1 MLDYLQIYAYILE
14 YGISITVV
22 LPNNNKITKQT
33 GVIKMYKIV
42 LASAS
47 PRRKEIFEKVGIEF
61 TVSTSNKEEIILKN
75 TPEEIVVDLAS
86 KKAED
91 VALKQEGNV
100 IVIGA
105 DTIVVQNGVIMGKP
119 RDEEDAKRMLRLLNG
134 NIHKVYTGVSIIIK
148 NEIES
153 GNKEKILQFMEST
166 DVWVKAMTEDAI
178 IDYIASGEPFD
189 KAGAY
194 AIQGLFAIHI
204 DRIEGDYNNIVGFP
218 IAKLYSVLLKEGIDI
233 LHP

>member
-1 MLDYLQIYAYILE
+1 
-14 YGISITVV
+14 
-22 LPNNNKITKQT
+22 
-33 GVIKMYKIV
+33 MYKIV

-61 TVSTSNKEEIILKN
+61 TVSTSDKEEIIRKN

-91 VALKQEGNV
+91 VASQYEGNV
-100 IVIGA
+100 IIIGA
-105 DTIVVQNGVIMGKP
+105 DTMVVQNGEIMGKP
-119 RDEEDAKRMLRLLNG
+119 RDEEDAKRMLHLLSG
-134 NIHKVYTGVSIIIK
+134 NIHKVYTGVSVIIK
-148 NEIES
+148 NTIEE
-153 GNKEKILQFMEST
+153 GEPKKIQFLECT
-166 DVWVKAMTEDAI
+166 DVWVKKLTEEAI
-178 IDYIASGEPFD
+178 TDYIASGEPFD

-194 AIQGLFAIHI
+194 AIQGLFAVHI

-218 IAKLYSVLLKEGIDI
+218 IAKLYSVLLKEGINI

>member
-1 MLDYLQIYAYILE
+1 
-14 YGISITVV
+14 
-22 LPNNNKITKQT
+22 
-33 GVIKMYKIV
+33 MYKIV

-61 TVSTSNKEEIILKN
+61 TVSTSDKEEIIRKN

-91 VALKQEGNV
+91 VALNYEGNV

-105 DTIVVQNGVIMGKP
+105 DTMVVLNGEIMGKP
-119 RDEEDAKRMLRLLNG
+119 RNEEDAKRMLHLLSG
-134 NIHKVYTGVSIIIK
+134 NIHKVYTGVSVIIK
-148 NEIES
+148 NT
-153 GNKEKILQFMEST
+153 KEEGKARKIHFLEST
-166 DVWVKAMTEDAI
+166 DVWVKEITEDAI
-178 IDYIASGEPFD
+178 TDYIASGEPFD

>member
-1 MLDYLQIYAYILE
+1 
-14 YGISITVV
+14 
-22 LPNNNKITKQT
+22 
-33 GVIKMYKIV
+33 MYKIV

-61 TVSTSNKEEIILKN
+61 TVSTSDKEETIRKK

-91 VALKQEGNV
+91 VAIQYEGNV

-105 DTIVVQNGVIMGKP
+105 DTMVVHKAEIMGKP
-119 RDEEDAKRMLRLLNG
+119 RDAEDAKRMLHILSDSV
-134 NIHKVYTGVSIIIK
+134 HKVYTGVSVIIK
-148 NEIES
+148 NGIES
-153 GNKEKILQFMEST
+153 ANPDKVLHFTECT
-166 DVWVKAMTEDAI
+166 DVWVKEMTEDAI
-178 IDYIASGEPFD
+178 ADYIASGEPFG

-194 AIQGLFAIHI
+194 AIQGLFAVHI
-204 DRIEGDYNNIVGFP
+204 DRIDGDYNNIVGFP